1 MRECNKLNK
10 RCATTKTTKINLHTK
25 GKLFQLNNLFVRVCV
40 RETVRQCV
48 RA

>member
-10 RCATTKTTKINLHTK
+10 RCATTKINLHTK
-25 GKLFQLNNLFVRVCV
+25 GKLFKLSNLFVRVCA
-40 RETVRQCV
+40 RETVRQCI